1 MPDTPAPILEPSAAQ
16 GEVPLVA
23 NDEQVMTLN
32 DGHTIKTGP
41 ELCSEQD
48 PTKDSSYV
56 ALAVAANP

>member
-1 MPDTPAPILEPSAAQ
+1 VPDTPAPILEPSAAQ

-32 DGHTIKTGP
+32 DGHAIKTGP

-48 PTKDSSYV
+48 PTKDSS
-56 ALAVAANP
+56 